1 MFCIV
6 PFLISSLAEPVID
19 IALALFSL
27 PATGLILPPW
37 ITDLALVL
45 TSPLE
50 AVIKASLASTLL
62 PSITTSPTVSLP
74 PAATLN
80 KAPVL
85 AEPLVIFLLGAVKG
99 TGVGIVPLYIGLFA
113 VPPETLSPV
122 GLSNSVLVRVTSILP
137 GILTV
142 ESITA
147 SFCNAI

>member
-1 MFCIV
+1 M
-6 PFLISSLAEPVID
+6 
-19 IALALFSL
+19 
-27 PATGLILPPW
+27 
-37 ITDLALVL
+37 ALVL

-85 AEPLVIFLLGAVKG
+85 AGPLVIFLLGAVKG
-99 TGVGIVPLYIGLFA
+99 TGVGIVLLYIGLFA